1 MNAVKEQYQRKL
13 DYIEEQNEQNERSIK
28 QQYELYL
35 DKLRMENT
43 ELIGINKEYQN
54 EIKELLRKMEGI
66 SLSDLNNYR
75 NENSRLKLIIE
86 QL

>member
-1 MNAVKEQYQRKL
+1 MKEQYQRKL